1 MIKNIITR
9 FLFQN
14 KSEELN
20 LLFKIYYLI
29 IFLFTFTIL
38 TSLIFS
44 HSIYLKHN
52 VSDRQDFINMPVEE
66 KYKKKIN
73 QNDFSINKILTSEI
87 LIERLD
93 HQLFDIEYIKKSKKV
108 PDVIIAKFPDD
119 FKNIYSSKLRKNLFI
134 KVALPIIVKENEKL
148 VSQNIEIEKLKN
160 KFNFLKRSEA
170 LWLRKKMEEYEV
182 NDQSIGELLMRIDAI
197 PVSIALSQAA
207 VESGWGTSRFASEGN
222 ALFGQYVWGTNNH
235 GIIPNDRETD
245 ANYKIKSFDSL
256 SESVASYM
264 KNLNTNFHYNE
275 FRINRFVLRSNN
287 IPLRGS
293 YLTEYLFN
301 YSIEDNYTD
310 KIKNIIEINN
320 FEDFDN
326 LNIEK
331 KFKIITDI
339 I

>member
-1 MIKNIITR
+1 MKLLFLNKRIRSIKNSFDTISRKEAVWVSQLMVDYKADTMDA
-9 FLFQN
+9 
-14 KSEELN
+14 
-20 LLFKIYYLI
+20 LL
-29 IFLFTFTIL
+29 
-38 TSLIFS
+38 
-44 HSIYLKHN
+44 
-52 VSDRQDFINMPVEE
+52 
-66 KYKKKIN
+66 
-73 QNDFSINKILTSEI
+73 
-87 LIERLD
+87 
-93 HQLFDIEYIKKSKKV
+93 IKVDKV
-108 PDVIIAKFPDD
+108 PVSLALAQAVI
-119 FKNIYSSKLRKNLFI
+119 
-134 KVALPIIVKENEKL
+134 
-148 VSQNIEIEKLKN
+148 
-160 KFNFLKRSEA
+160 
-170 LWLRKKMEEYEV
+170 
-182 NDQSIGELLMRIDAI
+182 
-197 PVSIALSQAA
+197 
-207 VESGWGTSRFASEGN
+207 ESGWGTSRFAYEGN

-275 FRINRFVLRSNN
+275 FRISRFVLRSNN